1 MWNSICSRFH
11 TTLDKNQIYS
21 QAYFSLWSEDAFQN
35 DIFAELRWDKNR
47 NLPILLHSTM
57 GLRQLYKILLEKAKE
72 VGIKQFS
79 DVLQYIDWRYFLRA
93 QYISK
98 AQFEFIQTKLY
109 DLEGVELASKSFGR
123 DGNWVTAQSYIGKGA
138 VFKYWGEPPAG
149 YSALEAIVSLLAE
162 YLPKTDR
169 DILQTPKGVELAK
182 AFFLKEETEQQR
194 RTEALAAELAAY
206 FG

>member
-93 QYISK
+93 Q
-98 AQFEFIQTKLY
+98 
-109 DLEGVELASKSFGR
+109 
-123 DGNWVTAQSYIGKGA
+123 
-138 VFKYWGEPPAG
+138 
-149 YSALEAIVSLLAE
+149 
-162 YLPKTDR
+162 
-169 DILQTPKGVELAK
+169 
-182 AFFLKEETEQQR
+182 
-194 RTEALAAELAAY
+194 
-206 FG
+206 